1 MDSQPSVGG
10 LLAGAKAALTAGDR
24 TAASQQLLAATK
36 LAPDNP
42 KAWRALADFLETG
55 NDNKQLAE
63 ALSKCVDIAESK
75 GNYGRSRPLRLRLS
89 EVREAAGDRRGA
101 LAALKAFTS
110 NPAAVSATTASAANG
125 AGVGAADKKNASAS
139 AKAAAEAVTKAAEA
153 VRDTENAAMKDRSTR
168 LFMELNADLVPALA
182 EHCGCLGE
190 AGDASARRRAAVAVA
205 KSIAASNAEAPWV
218 EAQLR
223 EFLPEGNAPAAREG
237 ALLAIHA
244 ICELAGPGGE
254 PYVVALLPLVLQANG
269 AQASQVRAAAAD
281 AGAAVARTLNPHA
294 VRVALPMITEAVA
307 SDTWR
312 IKAGALE
319 VMAVMAES
327 SPRQVALALPEIVP
341 VVSHQVWDT
350 KREVQAA
357 SKHALLAACA
367 CIGNP
372 DIEPLVDRLVRVIA
386 KPAETESTL
395 DALLATTFVT
405 RVDRAT
411 LSVIAPLLSKCL
423 KTRQSNMH
431 RKAGMVIG
439 NMCRLVTEAEDVAPF
454 IPMLLPALKRA
465 ADETADLEAG
475 GEAKSAVDALVKA
488 LGVGHVADRAKAGLS
503 GPTDEENAKV
513 TADMRKEI
521 ERAMGAASSAPPA
534 DPVVAYVASLC
545 SSLVL
550 HGFGQAGPAINEN
563 WEQAVLPYLRSS
575 MGEADASLVYDSFL
589 PVAHSYADAVEE
601 GDAAELC
608 NIDFSLA
615 YGGKI
620 LLHNTRLRLLAGH
633 RYGLLGPNGAGKTTL
648 MRNIANGAIDGLPT
662 ELRTVFVQHDI
673 VASDVDTSIID
684 YTCNVEEL
692 KGVSREKVS
701 ATLAEVGFSE
711 EGQAAPITSLSG
723 GWKMKLALA
732 RAMLQEAQ
740 VLLLDEPTNH
750 LDVHAVKWLTDY
762 LTGLKDVTVI
772 CVSHDTGF
780 LEDMVTDVLHY
791 ETLKL
796 VPYHGGLKHFIS
808 LKPEAKSYYELAA
821 ASLRFKFPNPGP
833 LDGITSTT
841 KNILTMKDCSFQY
854 PGSARPQI
862 QSASLKLCLASRV
875 GVTGV
880 NGAGKTTLIK
890 MVVRE
895 TEPQSGEVWSHHNLR
910 IAYMAQHSL
919 HHVEQHLEKSP
930 VQYMQW
936 RFGTGDGTDRE
947 VAEKNILMKMTDEEQ
962 ERQSSTGQVE
972 DILGRRLEGR
982 VLKYECSFVGMGPKH
997 NRYISRE
1004 ELERRGLSKLVQ
1016 QADARMAALAAGTDN
1031 RPVTTKEIQAHLD
1044 DFALAKEFSV
1054 YGKIG
1059 GLSGGQKVKLVLA
1072 AAMWMRPHLLVLDE
1086 PTNYLD
1092 REALGAL
1099 TQGIKE
1105 FGGGVIIISHNSE
1118 FINAITTETWLL
1130 EAGRLQTMGAAQESE
1145 LKTSKNKSKKAI
1157 EAEAKAEEEAATKS
1171 GGCSNKTVKFDN
1183 LINPKTLKAFDKK
1196 NLRKLGKIADKA
1208 GIPLPEYV
1216 KGLNHKSPEWKW
1228 LGNYA

>member
-1 MDSQPSVGG
+1 MDSQPSVSG

-24 TAASQQLLAATK
+24 TVASQQLHEATK

-89 EVREAAGDRRGA
+89 EVREAVGDRRGA

-110 NPAAVSATTASAANG
+110 NPAAVSATTATTVSAANG
-125 AGVGAADKKNASAS
+125 AAGAADKKNASAAA
-139 AKAAAEAVTKAAEA
+139 AKAAEAATKAAEA

-205 KSIAASNAEAPWV
+205 TSIAASNAEAPWV

-269 AQASQVRAAAAD
+269 AQAAQVRAAAAD

-312 IKAGALE
+312 VKAGALE

-327 SPRQVALALPEIVP
+327 SPQQVALALPEIVP

-465 ADETADLEAG
+465 ADETADLEAA

-503 GPTDEENAKV
+503 GPSDEENAKV

-545 SSLVL
+545 ASLVL

-808 LKPEAKSYYELAA
+808 LKPEAK
-821 ASLRFKFPNPGP
+821 
-833 LDGITSTT
+833 
-841 KNILTMKDCSFQY
+841 
-854 PGSARPQI
+854 
-862 QSASLKLCLASRV
+862 
-875 GVTGV
+875 
-880 NGAGKTTLIK
+880 
-890 MVVRE
+890 
-895 TEPQSGEVWSHHNLR
+895 
-910 IAYMAQHSL
+910 
-919 HHVEQHLEKSP
+919 
-930 VQYMQW
+930 
-936 RFGTGDGTDRE
+936 
-947 VAEKNILMKMTDEEQ
+947 
-962 ERQSSTGQVE
+962 
-972 DILGRRLEGR
+972 
-982 VLKYECSFVGMGPKH
+982 
-997 NRYISRE
+997 
-1004 ELERRGLSKLVQ
+1004 
-1016 QADARMAALAAGTDN
+1016 
-1031 RPVTTKEIQAHLD
+1031 
-1044 DFALAKEFSV
+1044 
-1054 YGKIG
+1054 
-1059 GLSGGQKVKLVLA
+1059 
-1072 AAMWMRPHLLVLDE
+1072 
-1086 PTNYLD
+1086 
-1092 REALGAL
+1092 
-1099 TQGIKE
+1099 
-1105 FGGGVIIISHNSE
+1105 
-1118 FINAITTETWLL
+1118 
-1130 EAGRLQTMGAAQESE
+1130 
-1145 LKTSKNKSKKAI
+1145 
-1157 EAEAKAEEEAATKS
+1157 
-1171 GGCSNKTVKFDN
+1171 
-1183 LINPKTLKAFDKK
+1183 
-1196 NLRKLGKIADKA
+1196 
-1208 GIPLPEYV
+1208 
-1216 KGLNHKSPEWKW
+1216 
-1228 LGNYA
+1228 

>member
-1 MDSQPSVGG
+1 M
-10 LLAGAKAALTAGDR
+10 
-24 TAASQQLLAATK
+24 
-36 LAPDNP
+36 
-42 KAWRALADFLETG
+42 
-55 NDNKQLAE
+55 
-63 ALSKCVDIAESK
+63 
-75 GNYGRSRPLRLRLS
+75 
-89 EVREAAGDRRGA
+89 
-101 LAALKAFTS
+101 
-110 NPAAVSATTASAANG
+110 
-125 AGVGAADKKNASAS
+125 
-139 AKAAAEAVTKAAEA
+139 
-153 VRDTENAAMKDRSTR
+153 
-168 LFMELNADLVPALA
+168 
-182 EHCGCLGE
+182 
-190 AGDASARRRAAVAVA
+190 
-205 KSIAASNAEAPWV
+205 
-218 EAQLR
+218 
-223 EFLPEGNAPAAREG
+223 
-237 ALLAIHA
+237 AI
-244 ICELAGPGGE
+244 
-254 PYVVALLPLVLQANG
+254 
-269 AQASQVRAAAAD
+269 
-281 AGAAVARTLNPHA
+281 
-294 VRVALPMITEAVA
+294 
-307 SDTWR
+307 
-312 IKAGALE
+312 
-319 VMAVMAES
+319 MAES

-341 VVSHQVWDT
+341 VVSHQIWDT
-350 KREVQAA
+350 KKEVQAA

-423 KTRQSNMH
+423 KSRQSNMH

-439 NMCRLVTEAEDVAPF
+439 NMCRLVTQAEDVAPF
-454 IPMLLPALKRA
+454 IPMLLPALRRA
-465 ADETADLEAG
+465 ADETADLEAA

-503 GPTDEENAKV
+503 GPTDEENEKV

-521 ERAMGAASSAPPA
+521 ERATGAASSAPPP
-534 DPVVAYVASLC
+534 DPVIAYVASLC
-545 SSLVL
+545 ASLVL
-550 HGFGQAGPAINEN
+550 HGFGEAGPALNEN

-575 MGEADASLVYDSFL
+575 MGEADASAVYNSFL

-673 VASDVDTSIID
+673 VASDVETSIID

-692 KGVSREKVS
+692 KGVSRDKVS
-701 ATLAEVGFSE
+701 ATLADVGFSE

-750 LDVHAVKWLTDY
+750 LDVHAVKWLTEY
-762 LTGLKDVTVI
+762 LTGLTDVTVI

-780 LEDMVTDVLHY
+780 LEDVVTDVLHY
-791 ETLKL
+791 ESLKL

-841 KNILTMKDCSFQY
+841 KNILTMRECSYQY

-862 QSASLKLCLASRV
+862 QDASLKLCLASRV

-919 HHVEQHLEKSP
+919 HHVEKHLEKSP

-962 ERQSSTGQVE
+962 ERQSSVGQVE

-997 NRYISRE
+997 NRYIARE
-1004 ELERRGLSKLVQ
+1004 ELEKRGLSKLVQ

-1072 AAMWMRPHLLVLDE
+1072 AAMWSRPHLLVLDE

-1099 TQGIKE
+1099 TLGIKE

-1118 FINAITTETWLL
+1118 FLNAITTETWLL
-1130 EAGRLQTMGAAQESE
+1130 EEGRLQTIGAAKESE
-1145 LKTSKNKSKKAI
+1145 LKTSKNKSKKAA
-1157 EAEAKAEEEAATKS
+1157 EAEAKAEEEAATKA

-1208 GIPLPEYV
+1208 GVPLPEYV
-1216 KGLNHKSPEWKW
+1216 KTLNHKSPEWKW

>member
-24 TAASQQLLAATK
+24 TAASQQLHEATK

-110 NPAAVSATTASAANG
+110 NPAAVSATTATTASAANG
-125 AGVGAADKKNASAS
+125 AGSGPANKKNASAA
-139 AKAAAEAVTKAAEA
+139 AKAAAEAATKAAEA

-190 AGDASARRRAAVAVA
+190 AGDASTRRRAAVAVA

-223 EFLPEGNAPAAREG
+223 EFLPEGNAPPAREG

-269 AQASQVRAAAAD
+269 AQAAQVRAAAAD

-307 SDTWR
+307 NDTWR

-327 SPRQVALALPEIVP
+327 SPQQVALALPEIVP

-465 ADETADLEAG
+465 ADETADLEAA

-545 SSLVL
+545 ASLVL

-575 MGEADASLVYDSFL
+575 MGEADASQVYDSFL

-808 LKPEAKSYYELAA
+808 LKPEAK
-821 ASLRFKFPNPGP
+821 
-833 LDGITSTT
+833 
-841 KNILTMKDCSFQY
+841 
-854 PGSARPQI
+854 
-862 QSASLKLCLASRV
+862 
-875 GVTGV
+875 
-880 NGAGKTTLIK
+880 
-890 MVVRE
+890 
-895 TEPQSGEVWSHHNLR
+895 
-910 IAYMAQHSL
+910 
-919 HHVEQHLEKSP
+919 
-930 VQYMQW
+930 
-936 RFGTGDGTDRE
+936 
-947 VAEKNILMKMTDEEQ
+947 
-962 ERQSSTGQVE
+962 
-972 DILGRRLEGR
+972 
-982 VLKYECSFVGMGPKH
+982 
-997 NRYISRE
+997 
-1004 ELERRGLSKLVQ
+1004 
-1016 QADARMAALAAGTDN
+1016 
-1031 RPVTTKEIQAHLD
+1031 
-1044 DFALAKEFSV
+1044 
-1054 YGKIG
+1054 
-1059 GLSGGQKVKLVLA
+1059 
-1072 AAMWMRPHLLVLDE
+1072 
-1086 PTNYLD
+1086 
-1092 REALGAL
+1092 
-1099 TQGIKE
+1099 
-1105 FGGGVIIISHNSE
+1105 
-1118 FINAITTETWLL
+1118 
-1130 EAGRLQTMGAAQESE
+1130 
-1145 LKTSKNKSKKAI
+1145 
-1157 EAEAKAEEEAATKS
+1157 
-1171 GGCSNKTVKFDN
+1171 
-1183 LINPKTLKAFDKK
+1183 
-1196 NLRKLGKIADKA
+1196 
-1208 GIPLPEYV
+1208 
-1216 KGLNHKSPEWKW
+1216 
-1228 LGNYA
+1228 